1 MGLGVWG
8 RIHHGFE
15 AQDRIGK
22 VVKVGRQHVHITTF
36 QLGTGKHDTLKSTD
50 NGMGRIHDVYERMTL
65 CIHLFEKPKVWIF

>member
-8 RIHHGFE
+8 RIHYGFE

-36 QLGTGKHDTLKSTD
+36 QLGTGKHDLSRVRT
-50 NGMGRIHDVYERMTL
+50 MGWEGFMMFTS
-65 CIHLFEKPKVWIF
+65 E